1 MVECCS
7 SQRLRGLSLRGWR
20 IKDHRMTKNHEKG
33 SQIPHDQLTIFS
45 KILALNFCILRSPP
59 FKGVMKLKIKKNN
72 LLCWGVPWNYLGL
85 GTNHG
90 ACVFLLGSMV
100 FFWFLCF
107 LGFWWW
113 QSVPSFRWAGT
124 VAAEALA
131 WSAKRQLSR
140 PKPSNTRRRPITS
153 RFSVKLHEFE
163 KHRILVLSML
173 WMQEE
178 DGRTCRS
185 SQLRWRVVLQVCALL
200 FLCREISFR
209 HCFQKGGFSQK
220 QKNVVWTPSGDAG
233 SAGPSKFGGG
243 GQKCTVCDKTVY
255 AAETVSYEKK
265 PYHAECFKCS
275 NCVKKIS
282 PSGAAMFEE
291 KLFCSKCFA
300 DGGYRQK
307 QVATASKTPAQPGS
321 SAAPSKFG
329 GGGNKCVKCDKT
341 VYAAETVSFEKAAY
355 HAECFKCD
363 SCTKIIQSASGA
375 AVFENLLLCVKCFKD
390 GGYKQKQTNTVKE
403 YKPSTTNAAPSK
415 FGGGGQKC
423 YTCQTTVYAAEA
435 ISYEK
440 KLFHSD
446 CLKCRHW

>member
-1 MVECCS
+1 V
-7 SQRLRGLSLRGWR
+7 
-20 IKDHRMTKNHEKG
+20 
-33 SQIPHDQLTIFS
+33 
-45 KILALNFCILRSPP
+45 
-59 FKGVMKLKIKKNN
+59 
-72 LLCWGVPWNYLGL
+72 
-85 GTNHG
+85 
-90 ACVFLLGSMV
+90 
-100 FFWFLCF
+100 
-107 LGFWWW
+107 
-113 QSVPSFRWAGT
+113 
-124 VAAEALA
+124 
-131 WSAKRQLSR
+131 
-140 PKPSNTRRRPITS
+140 
-153 RFSVKLHEFE
+153 
-163 KHRILVLSML
+163 
-173 WMQEE
+173 
-178 DGRTCRS
+178 
-185 SQLRWRVVLQVCALL
+185 VCAKTAFPAETIQYEKKAYHVDCFQCSECKKKMEGPAGAANYEGVL
-200 FLCREISFR
+200 FCK
-209 HCFQKGGFSQK
+209 HCFQKGGYSQK
-220 QKNVVWTPSGDAG
+220 QKNVVWTPSGDAS
-233 SAGPSKFGGG
+233 SAAPSKFGGG

-265 PYHAECFKCS
+265 PYHSECFKCS

-307 QVATASKTPAQPGS
+307 QVATASKTPAQAGS

-329 GGGNKCVKCDKT
+329 GGGTKCVKCDKT

-363 SCTKIIQSASGA
+363 SCTKVIQSASGA

-403 YKPSTTNAAPSK
+403 YKPSTTSSAPSK

-423 YTCQTTVYAAEA
+423 YECNTTVYAAEA

-446 CLKCRHW
+446 CLKCKNCSKKVSPSGSEAKRTGDDIEVYCKKCWGELGLNRASVALKKSADADASGSVAEEPAAANEAAPEEASYEAPAESAESSYQEPEQAPSED

>member
-1 MVECCS
+1 MVCSKTAFPAETIQYEKKAYHVECFQCS
-7 SQRLRGLSLRGWR
+7 ECKKKMDGPAGAANYEGVL
-20 IKDHRMTKNHEKG
+20 
-33 SQIPHDQLTIFS
+33 
-45 KILALNFCILRSPP
+45 FC
-59 FKGVMKLKIKKNN
+59 K
-72 LLCWGVPWNYLGL
+72 
-85 GTNHG
+85 
-90 ACVFLLGSMV
+90 
-100 FFWFLCF
+100 
-107 LGFWWW
+107 
-113 QSVPSFRWAGT
+113 
-124 VAAEALA
+124 
-131 WSAKRQLSR
+131 
-140 PKPSNTRRRPITS
+140 
-153 RFSVKLHEFE
+153 
-163 KHRILVLSML
+163 
-173 WMQEE
+173 
-178 DGRTCRS
+178 
-185 SQLRWRVVLQVCALL
+185 
-200 FLCREISFR
+200 
-209 HCFQKGGFSQK
+209 HCFQKGGYSQK

-233 SAGPSKFGGG
+233 AAAPSKFGGG

-307 QVATASKTPAQPGS
+307 QVATASKTPATAGS
-321 SAAPSKFG
+321 SSAPSKFG

-375 AVFENLLLCVKCFKD
+375 AVFEDLLLCVKCFKD

-423 YTCQTTVYAAEA
+423 YTCNTTVYAAEA

-440 KLFHSD
+440 KLFHGD
-446 CLKCRHW
+446 CLKCKNCSKKCTASGCEARRTGDDIEVYCKKCWGELGLNRASVALKKNVDSSSAQEEGAAEDNAAPVAEEPAAEASYEEPAAAAEESAAAAAEE

>member
-1 MVECCS
+1 MSGYGGGGSSCVVCLKTAFPAETIQYEKKAYHVECFQCS
-7 SQRLRGLSLRGWR
+7 ECKKKMDGPAGAA
-20 IKDHRMTKNHEKG
+20 NFEG
-33 SQIPHDQLTIFS
+33 
-45 KILALNFCILRSPP
+45 ILFC
-59 FKGVMKLKIKKNN
+59 K
-72 LLCWGVPWNYLGL
+72 
-85 GTNHG
+85 
-90 ACVFLLGSMV
+90 
-100 FFWFLCF
+100 
-107 LGFWWW
+107 
-113 QSVPSFRWAGT
+113 
-124 VAAEALA
+124 
-131 WSAKRQLSR
+131 
-140 PKPSNTRRRPITS
+140 
-153 RFSVKLHEFE
+153 
-163 KHRILVLSML
+163 
-173 WMQEE
+173 
-178 DGRTCRS
+178 
-185 SQLRWRVVLQVCALL
+185 
-200 FLCREISFR
+200 
-209 HCFQKGGFSQK
+209 HCFAKGGYSQK
-220 QKNVVWTPSGDAG
+220 QKNVVWTPPADAG
-233 SAGPSKFGGG
+233 AAAPSKFGGG

-307 QVATASKTPAQPGS
+307 QVATASKTPAAVGS

-375 AVFENLLLCVKCFKD
+375 AVFETLLLCVKCFKD

-415 FGGGGQKC
+415 FGGGGAKC
-423 YTCQTTVYAAEA
+423 YTCNTTVYAAEA

-446 CLKCRHW
+446 CLKCRNCSKKVTPSGAEAKRIGEEIEVYCKKCWGELGLNRASVALKKSADASDAGSAAEEPVAAYEEPAAEPAAESYGEEAEPAAVEE

>member
-1 MVECCS
+1 M
-7 SQRLRGLSLRGWR
+7 SQFGG
-20 IKDHRMTKNHEKG
+20 G
-33 SQIPHDQLTIFS
+33 
-45 KILALNFCILRSPP
+45 
-59 FKGVMKLKIKKNN
+59 
-72 LLCWGVPWNYLGL
+72 
-85 GTNHG
+85 G
-90 ACVFLLGSMV
+90 ASCV
-100 FFWFLCF
+100 
-107 LGFWWW
+107 
-113 QSVPSFRWAGT
+113 
-124 VAAEALA
+124 
-131 WSAKRQLSR
+131 
-140 PKPSNTRRRPITS
+140 
-153 RFSVKLHEFE
+153 
-163 KHRILVLSML
+163 
-173 WMQEE
+173 
-178 DGRTCRS
+178 
-185 SQLRWRVVLQVCALL
+185 VCAKTAFPAETIQYEKKAYHVDCFQCSECKKKMEGPAGAANYEGVL
-200 FLCREISFR
+200 FCK
-209 HCFQKGGFSQK
+209 HCFQKGGYSQK
-220 QKNVVWTPSGDAG
+220 QKNVVWTPSGDAS
-233 SAGPSKFGGG
+233 SAAPSKFGGG

-265 PYHAECFKCS
+265 PYHSECFKCS

-307 QVATASKTPAQPGS
+307 QVATASKTPAQAGS

-329 GGGNKCVKCDKT
+329 GGGTKCVKCDKT

-363 SCTKIIQSASGA
+363 SCTKVIQSASGA

-403 YKPSTTNAAPSK
+403 YKPSTTSSAPSK

-423 YTCQTTVYAAEA
+423 YECNTTVYAAEA

-446 CLKCRHW
+446 CLKCKNCSKKVSPSGSEAKRTGDDIEVYRKKC

>member
-1 MVECCS
+1 VVCQKTAFPAETIQYEKKAYHVECFQCS
-7 SQRLRGLSLRGWR
+7 ECKKKMDGPAG
-20 IKDHRMTKNHEKG
+20 
-33 SQIPHDQLTIFS
+33 
-45 KILALNFCILRSPP
+45 AANFE
-59 FKGVMKLKIKKNN
+59 GV
-72 LLCWGVPWNYLGL
+72 
-85 GTNHG
+85 
-90 ACVFLLGSMV
+90 
-100 FFWFLCF
+100 
-107 LGFWWW
+107 
-113 QSVPSFRWAGT
+113 
-124 VAAEALA
+124 
-131 WSAKRQLSR
+131 
-140 PKPSNTRRRPITS
+140 
-153 RFSVKLHEFE
+153 
-163 KHRILVLSML
+163 
-173 WMQEE
+173 
-178 DGRTCRS
+178 
-185 SQLRWRVVLQVCALL
+185 L
-200 FLCREISFR
+200 FCK
-209 HCFQKGGFSQK
+209 HCFQKGGYSQK
-220 QKNVVWTPSGDAG
+220 QKNVVWTPPADAG
-233 SAGPSKFGGG
+233 AAAPSKFGGG
-243 GQKCTVCDKTVY
+243 GLKCTVCDKTVY

-321 SAAPSKFG
+321 SAPSKFG

-375 AVFENLLLCVKCFKD
+375 AVFETLLLCVKCFKD

-403 YKPSTTNAAPSK
+403 YKPSTTSAAPSK
-415 FGGGGQKC
+415 FGGGGAKC
-423 YTCQTTVYAAEA
+423 YTCNTTVYAAEA

-446 CLKCRHW
+446 CLKCRNCSKKVTPSGAEAKRIGEEIEVYCKKCWGELGLNRASVALKKSADASSDASGYVADEPAVSEEQPVAEVAEAEEPEQPTD